1 MKAKPLPYAISRPV
15 TFHNHYQ
22 IRMTQ
27 RCQPFAAQ
35 AGGAVLAI
43 CAHAGLLCV
52 RFLRRPTTVP
62 GAACLCACSSGGTG
76 CMLT

>member
-15 TFHNHYQ
+15 TFHNNYQ

-52 RFLRRPTTVP
+52 RFLRR
-62 GAACLCACSSGGTG
+62 GGIFF
-76 CMLT
+76 